1 MILGAPALD
10 KLRRSHVAVFGL
22 GGVGS
27 YAAECLARS
36 GVGTLTLVDQDT
48 VSVSNLNRQLCAL
61 TSTVGQYKAEVAAAR
76 VRDIDPDTVVYPIC
90 ATYDAAHREEFFS
103 RKFDYIVDCIDL
115 VSCKLDLIQQ
125 ARLRGIPILSA
136 LGTGNKLEPE
146 LLRVTDPPPEG
157 GVQPGAAPR
166 DTAAGS
172 AVTRTAQRPRQC
184 GVGALC
190 GRPDDGRHGGAGYYR
205 RWRSCTMILTGA
217 LVNGGAIVVGG
228 LLGTFGGKLMPE
240 KMRQTVL
247 GATALV
253 SMGIGISG
261 AIGSS
266 NQLIPILS
274 LVIGAVIGELLHIDD
289 GVTRA
294 GDWLQK
300 KFGKMGPIT
309 DGFVSGSL
317 VFAVG
322 AMAVMGSLDSG
333 LKNDHGILLAKS
345 VIDFAGSVAF
355 ASSMGIGIVFS
366 GLSVLAVEGVM
377 TLLAS
382 LLTGVLTD
390 AVITEISV
398 TGSLLIIGIGLNV
411 LGLTKLRI
419 MNMTPALLLPVL
431 LCKFM

>member
-1 MILGAPALD
+1 MKEKRNRKSKKTNQMKEIWRRFRKSKTAMLGLCLLIFVLCIAIFADVITPYENAISQSANRLD
-10 KLRRSHVAVFGL
+10 GPS
-22 GGVGS
+22 
-27 YAAECLARS
+27 
-36 GVGTLTLVDQDT
+36 
-48 VSVSNLNRQLCAL
+48 
-61 TSTVGQYKAEVAAAR
+61 
-76 VRDIDPDTVVYPIC
+76 
-90 ATYDAAHREEFFS
+90 AAHIFGTDELGRDLFARIVHGS
-103 RKFDYIVDCIDL
+103 RYSLLIG
-115 VSCKLDLIQQ
+115 VST
-125 ARLRGIPILSA
+125 S
-136 LGTGNKLEPE
+136 
-146 LLRVTDPPPEG
+146 
-157 GVQPGAAPR
+157 
-166 DTAAGS
+166 
-172 AVTRTAQRPRQC
+172 
-184 GVGALC
+184 
-190 GRPDDGRHGGAGYYR
+190 
-205 RWRSCTMILTGA
+205 
-217 LVNGGAIVVGG
+217 
-228 LLGTFGGKLMPE
+228 
-240 KMRQTVL
+240 VL
-247 GATALV
+247 A
-253 SMGIGISG
+253 
-261 AIGSS
+261 
-266 NQLIPILS
+266 
-274 LVIGAVIGELLHIDD
+274 LVIGAVIGELLHIED

-300 KFGKMGPIT
+300 KFGKMGPLT

-398 TGSLLIIGIGLNV
+398 TGSLMIIGISLNV
-411 LGLTKLRI
+411 LGVTKLRI